1 MVEKALVLQNREDRR
16 RINSFCKCLP
26 TCFSTQSFY
35 ILKLKMIKSEENN
48 KGSVLQ
54 AVEEK
59 WNIYYQNLDFQ
70 NSDVV

>member
-1 MVEKALVLQNREDRR
+1 
-16 RINSFCKCLP
+16 
-26 TCFSTQSFY
+26 
-35 ILKLKMIKSEENN
+35 MIKSEENN